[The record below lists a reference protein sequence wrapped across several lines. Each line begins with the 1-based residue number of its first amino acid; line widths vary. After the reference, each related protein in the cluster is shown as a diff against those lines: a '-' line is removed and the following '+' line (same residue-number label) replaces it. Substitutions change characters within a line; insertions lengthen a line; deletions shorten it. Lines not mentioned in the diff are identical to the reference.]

1 MDKIFKVNCKYK
13 LGNVIYTDLILI
25 PVTDRNLLNNPEEY
39 FLFKITKIIAIKRGL
54 RTIPSNDI
62 VVVMDIN
69 LLCNVE

>member
-25 PVTDRNLLNNPEEY
+25 PVTDRNILNDTEQY
-39 FLFKITKIIAIKRGL
+39 FTIKILKIIAIKRNL
-54 RTIPSNDI
+54 RVMPDPDVLI
-62 VVVMDIN
+62 VTDIN